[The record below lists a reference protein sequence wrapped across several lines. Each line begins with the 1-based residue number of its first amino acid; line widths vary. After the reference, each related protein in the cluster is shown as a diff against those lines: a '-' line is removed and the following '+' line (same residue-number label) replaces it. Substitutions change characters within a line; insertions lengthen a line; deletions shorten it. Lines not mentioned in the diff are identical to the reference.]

1 MAKEKKATKKAVAKT
16 TKKPATKPQKK
27 VRLTKDELMSKLAE
41 ATGLTKKAV
50 TPVYEA
56 VLSVIEKEVADGKEV
71 SILGFGTFKTVVRAA
86 RKGKNP
92 QTGKEIKIPK
102 RTVPVFKVG
111 KAFKDACNK

>member
-1 MAKEKKATKKAVAKT
+1 MAKEKKAKEKEVAKT
-16 TKKPATKPQKK
+16 AKKPQKK
-27 VRLTKDELMSKLAE
+27 VRLTKDELMTELAK

-71 SILGFGTFKTVVRAA
+71 PILGFGTFKTAVRAA

>member
-1 MAKEKKATKKAVAKT
+1 MAKEKKAKKKEVAKT
-16 TKKPATKPQKK
+16 AKKPATKPQKK
-27 VRLTKDELMSKLAE
+27 VRLTKDELMTELAK

-71 SILGFGTFKTVVRAA
+71 PILGFGTFKTAVRAA

-102 RTVPVFKVG
+102 RTVPVFKAG